1 MDLTYFSGVSVTLI
15 FRQVLCLT
23 CVFISHLASAENA
36 GRPNILLLMAEDMS
50 SRVGVFG
57 DSVARTPNLDA
68 LAAQGVRYAN
78 VFTTAGVCAP
88 SRAAHVLGMHQIST
102 GTQHMRSSTHPGVA
116 TIPCR
121 PRV

>member
-23 CVFISHLASAENA
+23 CVFISHLAGAENA

-78 VFTTAGVCAP
+78 VFTTAGVCSP
-88 SRAAHVLGMHQIST
+88 SRAAHILGMHQIST
-102 GTQHMRSSTHPGVA
+102 GTQHMRSSTHLGGSY
-116 TIPCR
+116 
-121 PRV
+121 